1 MRISPVVYS
10 TSSVDKKAFPHLFDI
25 FVIFQHLFALEQRE
39 ELMKKMSE
47 YAMAHVG
54 VAIKCVDCRVDLHVI
69 DSKLEIMIN
78 YN

>member
-1 MRISPVVYS
+1 
-10 TSSVDKKAFPHLFDI
+10 
-25 FVIFQHLFALEQRE
+25 
-39 ELMKKMSE
+39 MSE